1 MEKVNESDDSGLSGV
16 KEIDAGLS
24 DRNQEME
31 HECLWERERLCGRV
45 RERER
50 DRAEKKYETEQFIF
64 GIIFAKEKL
73 KKKTKK
79 SVRNF
84 NRLFVFAVSL

>member
-1 MEKVNESDDSGLSGV
+1 MFVRKRKIMWS
-16 KEIDAGLS
+16 
-24 DRNQEME
+24 
-31 HECLWERERLCGRV
+31 